1 MLVLARAAR
10 RWPAP
15 PDRAIAR
22 EGEGEDQPLAL
33 AQPIGFGEAWEEGL
47 LEEYYECAAN
57 GGQTFRAVWR
67 AGPDAPAL
75 GAALEAF
82 AVGQGLLVGACQAD
96 ALARGLPFP

>member
-1 MLVLARAAR
+1 M
-10 RWPAP
+10 
-15 PDRAIAR
+15 
-22 EGEGEDQPLAL
+22 
-33 AQPIGFGEAWEEGL
+33 
-47 LEEYYECAAN
+47 EEYYECAAN